1 MYLRK
6 RLAVSGFITYS
17 KPTCLIRQHTQ
28 WGKYLSMTYEGLTH
42 EEACAMQLPQH
53 VPVNP
58 RDTRIAEL
66 ERKIFQLESP
76 HCQRLRL
83 ASCCTGIIII
93 AWLVCYVSYRIFPD
107 VAYHILSWAIIHIL
121 WIILNTTCDAD
132 WRLTWTQCM
141 RYVRSY
147 LWWFSVAWRGSG
159 GWRRRG
165 QCVEWACLEQDDSI
179 YGK

>member
-1 MYLRK
+1 MVLEEGSV
-6 RLAVSGFITYS
+6 AMQ
-17 KPTCLIRQHTQ
+17 LIANVLKKEAGCFWFHHIF
-28 WGKYLSMTYEGLTH
+28 SMTYEGLTH

-132 WRLTWTQCM
+132 
-141 RYVRSY
+141 
-147 LWWFSVAWRGSG
+147 
-159 GWRRRG
+159 
-165 QCVEWACLEQDDSI
+165 
-179 YGK
+179 